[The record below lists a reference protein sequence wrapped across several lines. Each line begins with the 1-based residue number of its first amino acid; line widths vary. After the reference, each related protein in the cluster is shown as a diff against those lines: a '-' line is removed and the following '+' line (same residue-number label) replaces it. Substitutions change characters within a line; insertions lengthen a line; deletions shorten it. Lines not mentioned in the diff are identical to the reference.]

1 MEIFGRQ
8 FFTKKEVETT
18 TENNM
23 SFNAYDMLNNYLE
36 PDFERYTGNGYIY
49 FGQDNL
55 YPQYLNDLYNKSAL
69 HAAVTKFAGGLISGG
84 GYEIDGEQ
92 SLAPMK
98 KVELKQFLN
107 LIDGQ
112 NSLEKT
118 LTEITQDYLVHS
130 TVYFK
135 VFWNSDKSRILKL
148 KRVEPSKIRIGIN
161 NNNAEEIETYY
172 YNFDWRNYG
181 RYETIEYKPFN
192 PLEKDSERCEIY
204 RFILPNPAV
213 NWYTLPSYASAT
225 EVIELDA
232 ETATYHRANI
242 QNSINPSML
251 IKFYQKPANPEEER
265 AIQNN
270 IRKTFKGA
278 ANTGKAMTL
287 FSDGKDLA
295 PDVEPVVTSQI
306 DKQFINLEDMVSRK
320 ILYGH
325 RINPLIVGLK
335 TPGSLGNSTELEVA
349 FEIYQKTVIEPAQK
363 DIESIINTFLHINGL
378 TVTFK
383 LNDVELYAPK
393 TEQK

>member
-36 PDFERYTGNGYIY
+36 PDFERYNGNGYIY

-84 GYEIDGEQ
+84 GYEIDGEE

-192 PLEKDSERCEIY
+192 PLEKDNERCEIY

-363 DIESIINTFLHINGL
+363 DIESIINTFLHINNL